1 MKSPIKILRGD
12 FMKDVTVATKLSI
25 KDTERL
31 REIVEIYYRTTVSE
45 YIRRLVVDFLNQHTE
60 LNLKGD
66 KNDK

>member
-1 MKSPIKILRGD
+1 
-12 FMKDVTVATKLSI
+12 MKDVTVATKLSI

-66 KNDK
+66 ENDK

>member
-1 MKSPIKILRGD
+1 
-12 FMKDVTVATKLSI
+12 MKDVTVATKLSI

>member
-66 KNDK
+66 ENDK

>member
-1 MKSPIKILRGD
+1 
-12 FMKDVTVATKLSI
+12 MKDITVATKLSI

-66 KNDK
+66 ENGK